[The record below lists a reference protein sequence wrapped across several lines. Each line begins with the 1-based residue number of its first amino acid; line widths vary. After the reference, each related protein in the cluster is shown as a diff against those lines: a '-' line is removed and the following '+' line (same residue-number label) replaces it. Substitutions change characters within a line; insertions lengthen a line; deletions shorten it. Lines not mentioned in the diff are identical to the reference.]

1 MDSAVEVVEQL
12 ADRFEDYNEHRPHKG
27 LNMTFTEALL
37 GKGRTSGGL
46 RSPLKTMTVRRGL
59 RSQGLRE
66 KEVSILPLLVFHFSG
81 RQRSARGEGMVEVD
95 VPQRVCPLQ

>member
-66 KEVSILPLLVFHFSG
+66 KEVSILPLLLFQFFG
-81 RQRSARGEGMVEVD
+81 RQPSAIRERIIDGD
-95 VPQRVCPLQ
+95 IPQRICLL